1 MARPTTILPAARG
14 MARDSAIDQMPAGF
28 VWDLA
33 DYLPN
38 RRGAKLES
46 RGPWSYFTTAVLGA
60 SPWGGKHAAF
70 RAGSKLLVGAAGWL
84 WDVDQVSGVPT
95 FVANVPNGIQNGVLL
110 RDRVYFADA
119 AGAGVPKV
127 VTLSGT
133 TLTVGNCH
141 TSAPKATVLAVYKER
156 LIAAG
161 VPASVGDPSIVYFSP
176 LETQGTAPNV
186 GPLSQWDVK
195 SVIGTTRAVTAL
207 FPMSAQILVFHD
219 GSIERIKGSIPPA
232 SNLNTDMYVDTFS
245 EQIGTSDP
253 ASVTPWQ
260 ENVCFANAH
269 GVYLTDGATMRSL
282 TDQGGIGDLW
292 RQAFSQK
299 KAGTQVHATV
309 FLDQLFVT
317 ILTSWTSS
325 TPDEQRPLTLVC
337 DLGSRTWMRFKNVH
351 ATCYIDTEIGTEES
365 YWGVDSSVAGLGNNM
380 LAKIS
385 PMYFGPNEFDPD
397 NPPGSAPDAVDGNG
411 LAVLPHLRT
420 GFVKLGP
427 EGVKRVRHVY
437 VSHMTQAIPTN
448 RADVYQVSARVNPL
462 PHVDMPAAIGKLP
475 AYPGYRRNRLRLDRR
490 GYGVQVDI
498 QAVQPAYLSRLYDI
512 SVDEWAQDR
521 GKL

>member
-1 MARPTTILPAARG
+1 
-14 MARDSAIDQMPAGF
+14 MARDNAIDNMPAGF

-46 RGPWSYFTTAVLGA
+46 RGPWSYFNDVVLGA
-60 SPWGGKHAAF
+60 SAWGGKHAAF
-70 RAGSKLLVGAAGWL
+70 RAGTKLMIGSAADWL
-84 WDVDQVSGVPT
+84 WDVNPTSGVT
-95 FVANVPNGIQNGVLL
+95 TYIGAVPHSVHNGVLL
-110 RDRVYFADA
+110 RDRVYFGDA
-119 AGAGVPKV
+119 TGASVPKYV
-127 VTLSGT
+127 MWNGT
-133 TLTVGNCH
+133 AYTVGPIH
-141 TSAPKATVLAVYKER
+141 SSGPKATVLGVYKER
-156 LIAAG
+156 LIASG

-195 SVIGTTRAVTAL
+195 SVIGMNRAVTMI

-245 EQIGTSDP
+245 EQIGCSDP

-260 ENVCFANAH
+260 ENVCFANPH
-269 GVYLTDGATMRSL
+269 GVYLTDGSTIRSL

-292 RQAFSQK
+292 RQLYTIK
-299 KAGTQVHATV
+299 RAGTQVHATV
-309 FLDQLFVT
+309 FLDMLFVT
-317 ILTSWTSS
+317 VLTDWNAS
-325 TPDEQRPLTLVC
+325 TPDEQRPVTLVC

-351 ATCYIDTEIGTEES
+351 ATCYVDSEIGPEES
-365 YWGVDSSVAGLGNNM
+365 WWGVDSYVPALGQNKTSR
-380 LAKIS
+380 LS
-385 PMYFGPNEFDPD
+385 QLFFGPNEFDPD

-411 LAVLPHLRT
+411 LAVLPHIRT
-420 GFVKLGP
+420 GFIRLGQ
-427 EGVKRVRHVY
+427 EGVKRLRHVY

-448 RADVYQVSARVNPL
+448 RADVYQISARVNPL
-462 PHVDMPAAIGKLP
+462 PHVDMPAAIGSIP
-475 AYPGYRRNRLRLDRR
+475 AYPAYRRNRLRLDRR